1 MTPKS
6 LYSILQFGYAPLSS
20 YDFEMLKND
29 QEVKEA
35 LRNSVIYIIAKR
47 PLIQFVNIEI
57 DNDNRTLNF
66 DLHREDIKEDVKCVF
81 PFDENPELKFGDEV
95 IIHLGSQTNDPKITH
110 GIKFFNENE
119 DFLFWASPERFL
131 YLSSQEL
138 IKLYTSKDTKEF
150 MSFKV
155 LYVGKCTDEHI
166 FKRFE
171 GHHALQRILIEE
183 RIINKQYD
191 KSHEFVI
198 IPFEFLDNREITV
211 YGSENIEDLVDQIE
225 NPKKIIEQKKIALDV
240 EKALIK
246 CLDPRFNKEKF
257 NSYPKSIDGL
267 YKEKLERIVY
277 QIRENILLEYDHGT
291 FVGDLALN
299 KGSFIGISGLDA
311 ELFGVEKKA

>member
-6 LYSILQFGYAPLSS
+6 LFSILQFGYAPLSS

-29 QEVKEA
+29 PDVKAA
-35 LRNSVIYIIAKR
+35 LQRAVIYIIAQR

-57 DNDNRTLNF
+57 DNEARVLNF
-66 DLHREDIKEDVKCVF
+66 SLHRDDINENVECAF
-81 PFDENPELKFGDEV
+81 PFDENPELNFGNEV
-95 IIHLGSQTNDPKITH
+95 IIEFGSHTDDPKITH
-110 GIKFFNENE
+110 GIKFYNGNG

-131 YLSSQEL
+131 YLASQEL
-138 IKLYTSKDTKEF
+138 IKLYTNINPKEF

-183 RIINKQYD
+183 RIINKLYD

-198 IPFEFLDNREITV
+198 IPLEFLDNREISV
-211 YGSENIEDLVDQIE
+211 YGSDNIDELVDQIE
-225 NPKKIIEQKKIALDV
+225 NPNKLIEQRKIALDV

-257 NSYPKSIDGL
+257 SNYPKSVDGL
-267 YKEKLERIVY
+267 YNENLDKIVY
-277 QIRENILLEYDHGT
+277 QIRENILLNYDDGT
-291 FVGDLALN
+291 FIGDIVLHRA
-299 KGSFIGISGLDA
+299 SFIGVSGSEA
-311 ELFGVEKKA
+311 ELFGIVKKA